1 MKLPRHAELWFPSY
15 LRDRARSIA
24 GRPKPQRLWVS
35 ITDHY
40 EPLGGRVSMETA
52 VARVA
57 RWQDAWPRIAD
68 AAPRDAAGRR
78 PCYSFFYP
86 EEEYRPELLRP
97 LAEMTRQEIGDV
109 EVHIHH
115 DRETAEGFI
124 RKISGFCRRLR
135 DDHGLLHDHNGQM
148 VFGFIHGNWALDNSH
163 PVGVNCGLTGEIEL
177 LRDLGCYADFTMP
190 SIPSPTQ
197 GRIVNQVYWC
207 TGTPGKPKAYDRGI
221 EAAIGGGA
229 QGDLLMITGPVGL
242 RYAGRLVPR
251 VEMGEIAANDLP
263 TEYRVRRWFDLAP
276 RIGTDIFLKLYTHGA
291 REDNADALLGT
302 PTHAGGLQE
311 MFRWLHEL
319 AQEQQVELHWAS
331 AYEMFKAVEVLT
343 GPLHPGSRISS
354 EAVGTAAGVR

>member
-40 EPLGGRVSMETA
+40 EPLGGQASTETA
-52 VARVA
+52 LKRVA
-57 RWQDAWPRIAD
+57 RWQEAWPRIAG
-68 AAPRDAAGRR
+68 AAPRDAAGRK

-86 EEEYRPELLRP
+86 EEEYRHELLEP

-115 DRETAEGFI
+115 DRETAEAFI
-124 RKISGFCRRLR
+124 GKISGFCRRLR

-197 GRIVNQVYWC
+197 GHIVNQIYWC

-221 EAAIGGGA
+221 EATVGGGT
-229 QGDLLMITGPVGL
+229 QGDS
-242 RYAGRLVPR
+242 
-251 VEMGEIAANDLP
+251 DD
-263 TEYRVRRWFDLAP
+263 YRSCWPSLCW
-276 RIGTDIFLKLYTHGA
+276 TCC
-291 REDNADALLGT
+291 
-302 PTHAGGLQE
+302 
-311 MFRWLHEL
+311 
-319 AQEQQVELHWAS
+319 AQS
-331 AYEMFKAVEVLT
+331 
-343 GPLHPGSRISS
+343 
-354 EAVGTAAGVR
+354 